1 LENNFSLVNPVFRP
15 VNSRFLAALNYFSI
29 TRYKPAKWLITLTVL
44 LCIQRGFGESMTKGV
59 PLRLI
64 ESKNF
69 EITVDPNELEYKTRK
84 ETVREYYGWVFL
96 VESLKAKYYSLMGL
110 GGLVVL
116 AGIMFNSWFLLFLV
130 PLIPLVL
137 KAQFDYG
144 DKLDDKNVW
153 EAKFVT
159 RVDGVGV

>member
-1 LENNFSLVNPVFRP
+1 MSKE
-15 VNSRFLAALNYFSI
+15 
-29 TRYKPAKWLITLTVL
+29 
-44 LCIQRGFGESMTKGV
+44 V

-64 ESKNF
+64 ESDNF
-69 EITVDPNELEYKTRK
+69 EITVKPEDLEFKTRK
-84 ETVREYYGWVFL
+84 ETVREYYGWFFL

-116 AGIMFNSWFLLFLV
+116 LGILYNSWFLLFLV

-144 DKLDDKNVW
+144 DKLDDKNIW

-159 RVDGVGV
+159 RVDGVGGKY